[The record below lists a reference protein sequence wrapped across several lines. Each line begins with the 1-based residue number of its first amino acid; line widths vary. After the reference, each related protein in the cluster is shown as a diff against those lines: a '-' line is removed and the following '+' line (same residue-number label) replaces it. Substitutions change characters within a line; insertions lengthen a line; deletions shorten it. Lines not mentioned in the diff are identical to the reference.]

1 MKDGPGGTALALLIA
16 TEKKKKSLINVVTQ
30 MQFYFVF
37 ENFIARGVYFAL
49 VWFVQNNVT
58 LAQTLGGLS
67 CK

>member
-1 MKDGPGGTALALLIA
+1 
-16 TEKKKKSLINVVTQ
+16 

-37 ENFIARGVYFAL
+37 ENFIARVVRVYFAL

-58 LAQTLGGLS
+58 LAQMLGGLS